1 MKNLSQNGANKKK
14 KPMKTIN
21 FIIAL
26 LFITTT
32 SCAQKS
38 PRETANGSV
47 DGITISVDYGAPSVK
62 ARTIWGGLEPYGYV
76 WRAGANENTTISFD
90 KNVKIAGKNLAAGK
104 YGFFIIPNEEGD
116 WVAIFSTKNDA
127 WGAKKYDEKE
137 DALRVN
143 IKPEFV
149 SENQEKLNYSVT
161 DNSIVF
167 AWEKARLTIPVSA
180 E

>member
-1 MKNLSQNGANKKK
+1 MKAINL
-14 KPMKTIN
+14 
-21 FIIAL
+21 FVVL
-26 LFITTT
+26 LFVTTI

-38 PRETANGSV
+38 PRESANGSINGV
-47 DGITISVDYGAPSVK
+47 AISIDYGAPSVK

-90 KNVKIAGKNLAAGK
+90 KDVAVAGKNLAAGK
-104 YGFFIIPNEEGD
+104 YGFFIIPNEKGD

-149 SENQEKLNYSVT
+149 GENQEKLLYSVT
-161 DNSIVF
+161 DKAIVF
-167 AWEKARLTIPVSA
+167 AWEKVRLTIPVSSK
-180 E
+180 